1 MNRKKM
7 ITYALLLLCATGL
20 RAMDDDGAAADAAA
34 REGGSELRQR
44 GGAGAGAGGEDPV
57 AAELF
62 GGGDERTILGLT
74 QGQVLGR
81 AARAGHHIRAR
92 DVRGALQALREDQ
105 PVHRGGSS
113 DDDIAG
119 AICCGG
125 CAVGSITA
133 GIYFFYVLVPAAM
146 NQWAES
152 SYPSP

>member
-1 MNRKKM
+1 MN
-7 ITYALLLLCATGL
+7 
-20 RAMDDDGAAADAAA
+20 DDTAAADAAA
-34 REGGSELRQR
+34 REGESGLRQR
-44 GGAGAGAGGEDPV
+44 GGGAGASAGF
-57 AAELF
+57 AELDEVDD
-62 GGGDERTILGLT
+62 GGDERTILGLT

-81 AARAGHHIRAR
+81 AGRAGRHLRAR

-133 GIYFFYVLVPAAM
+133 GIYFLYVLVPAAI

-152 SYPSP
+152 SYPSL